1 MNKKKLLGTIAFS
14 AILAAS
20 AWASVG
26 GNIVAEINGKSLS
39 REEFERRYKE
49 NIKIFK
55 FTPPTKASVLNDIIN
70 FELGVQEAKRLKLEE
85 KPEIQER
92 LDAVLYQALVEEKL
106 KDKFE
111 KAVAVSD
118 REARDFCHRNP
129 AIRTSHIFVPLPVA
143 ALKTA
148 EAAAYKKANM
158 ALAALKSGT
167 KFEAAAAKYSEGY
180 AQSSGGD
187 IGFQTKDKL
196 DPAYYAAA
204 RKLSIGGYTPNI
216 VRSQFGL
223 HIIKLT
229 GIKDCNSIDIP
240 EWQRMVYDEKRS
252 KIFEDYLR
260 ELRSKAKVSINQEF
274 IKE

>member
-1 MNKKKLLGTIAFS
+1 MKKKMLLGTIVLS
-14 AILAAS
+14 AMTAIS
-20 AWASVG
+20 AWAALDSGV
-26 GNIVAEINGKSLS
+26 VAEINGKALS
-39 REEFERRYKE
+39 RDEFERRYKE

-55 FTPPTKASVLNDIIN
+55 FTPPTKANVLNDIIN
-70 FELGVQEAKRLKLEE
+70 FELGVQEAKKLKLDQ
-85 KPEIQER
+85 KQEIQER

-111 KAVAVSD
+111 KAVAVTD
-118 REARDFCHRNP
+118 KDAREFCQRNP
-129 AIRTSHIFVPLPVA
+129 AVRTSHVFVSLPTA
-143 ALKTA
+143 ALKTS
-148 EAAAYKKANM
+148 ETKAYAKINE
-158 ALAALKSGT
+158 ALAALKSGQ
-167 KFEAAAAKYSEGY
+167 KFEAVAAKFSEGF

-196 DPAYYAAA
+196 DPTYYAAA
-204 RKLSIGGYTPNI
+204 RKLGVGSYTPNI

-229 GIKDCNSIDIP
+229 GVKDCNSIDIP

-252 KIFEDYLR
+252 KIFEDYLH
-260 ELRSKAKVSINQEF
+260 ELRSKAKVSVNQEL

>member
-1 MNKKKLLGTIAFS
+1 MKKKTLLGTFAFS
-14 AILAAS
+14 AILAVS
-20 AWASVG
+20 AWASLG
-26 GNIVAEINGKSLS
+26 GNIIAEINGKSLS

-70 FELGVQEAKRLKLEE
+70 FELGVQEAKKLKLEE
-85 KPEIQER
+85 RPEIQER

-118 REARDFCHRNP
+118 REARDYCHRNP
-129 AIRTSHIFVPLPVA
+129 ALRTSHIFVALPVA
-143 ALKTA
+143 ALKTS
-148 EAAAYKKANM
+148 ESTAYKKANQ

-167 KFEAAAAKYSEGY
+167 KFEAVAAKYSEGY
-180 AQSSGGD
+180 AQSTGGD

-204 RKLSIGGYTPNI
+204 RKLSMGGTSSI
-216 VRSQFGL
+216 IRSQFGL

-229 GIKDCNSIDIP
+229 GIKECNNIDIP

-260 ELRSKAKVSINQEF
+260 DLRSKAKVSINQEF